1 MNPYLNNSNI
11 NTNPNNNNE
20 FQNNLNLQNTN
31 DTTNF
36 LNQMQTQQQQLS
48 QQQQQFDFNQQ
59 SAQQLSALMSQNNA
73 AMFNHNALQRNL
85 LPKTMPNAMP
95 KPNLQMP
102 PQYMYRPP
110 IQHVNIPK
118 PHQIPAYLQPT
129 KPAVGGGIAT
139 PNLPITPTNQMAH
152 LNPKLSHSPITT
164 EQQVSEPAFQI
175 DLETLDEGDIIKLE
189 DNEKAKTEFDRIKDL
204 DKEYELKLKKQT
216 EKNNLL
222 KAQLQQKLALSRSK
236 PNYPPRL
243 GAAPKMRIPSYLKF
257 GLQQPRK
264 INKLLSGL
272 KLGLCPIRL
281 ELELNQHKLRDVLV
295 WNVYEPIISIQA
307 FSEVLCQDS
316 HLPLEFSKLIEGSMM
331 EQIEDYIKY
340 GEETLV
346 QLKTLSDQ
354 GKILP
359 ELTVDIVI
367 DITIGNV
374 NLEDKFSWDIL
385 SPHNDP
391 ELLAQLTCQDLGLGG
406 EFITCYAHSIR
417 EQSFIYLKSLKLID
431 HDFTSP
437 YIHEIDLQ
445 RCFLPAPQR
454 SIRSVHEVG
463 TYTPMLT
470 ELSPFELDR
479 MEKDREREY
488 RRKRRQTRSRRGVA
502 LPEREPQKTAP
513 TRHPPLPLPIPF
525 PNSDP
530 SALSRALSPKSQQK
544 AAGGDGRGGNRGI
557 RKKYNFD

>member
-11 NTNPNNNNE
+11 NTSGNNNNE
-20 FQNNLNLQNTN
+20 FQNNLNLTNTN

-36 LNQMQTQQQQLS
+36 LNQMQNQQQQLS

-73 AMFNHNALQRNL
+73 AMFNPNALQRNL
-85 LPKTMPNAMP
+85 LPKTLPNAMP

-102 PQYMYRPP
+102 PQFMYRPP

-118 PHQIPAYLQPT
+118 PQQIPSYLQPT
-129 KPAVGGGIAT
+129 KPSVGGGIGT
-139 PNLPITPTNQMAH
+139 PNLPITPTNQIAH

-164 EQQVSEPAFQI
+164 EQQISEPAFKV
-175 DLETLDEGDIIKLE
+175 DLEALEEGDIIKLE
-189 DNEKAKTEFDRIKDL
+189 DNEKAKTEFDRIKGL

-222 KAQLQQKLALSRSK
+222 KAQLQQKLTLNRTK

-264 INKLLSGL
+264 INRLLSGL

-359 ELTVDIVI
+359 ELIVDIVI

-391 ELLAQLTCQDLGLGG
+391 ELLAQLTCQDLGLG
-406 EFITCYAHSIR
+406 
-417 EQSFIYLKSLKLID
+417 
-431 HDFTSP
+431 
-437 YIHEIDLQ
+437 
-445 RCFLPAPQR
+445 APQR

-544 AAGGDGRGGNRGI
+544 AAGGEGRGGNRGI